1 MSVITGESAEAK
13 AMRRSAKSLSVYLN
27 EHLADETIAVE
38 LATHASLEHEGTK
51 LGTFLLLLSW
61 ELEEDRASLV
71 RLMGKLGARRK
82 HFGVGLAGIAEKVG
96 HLRHT
101 GSSPLST
108 LHELEALDQR
118 INGKFDMWT
127 ALRASVGDRV
137 DGIDFDELINRTER
151 QAEAL
156 ERRRLDAAADAL
168 S

>member
-1 MSVITGESAEAK
+1 MSVITEESAEIK
-13 AMRRSAKSLSVYLN
+13 AMRRSAKSVAVYLN
-27 EHLADETIAVE
+27 EHLADETLAVE
-38 LATHASLEHEGTK
+38 LATHASLEHKGTK

-61 ELEEDRASLV
+61 ELEEDRESLV
-71 RLMGKLGARRK
+71 RLMGELGARRR
-82 HFGVGLAGIAEKVG
+82 HVGVGLAGIAEKVG

-108 LHELEALDQR
+108 LHELEALDLR
-118 INGKFDMWT
+118 ISGKLDMWT
-127 ALRASVGDRV
+127 ALRPSVGDRV
-137 DGIDFDELINRTER
+137 DGIDFDELINRAER